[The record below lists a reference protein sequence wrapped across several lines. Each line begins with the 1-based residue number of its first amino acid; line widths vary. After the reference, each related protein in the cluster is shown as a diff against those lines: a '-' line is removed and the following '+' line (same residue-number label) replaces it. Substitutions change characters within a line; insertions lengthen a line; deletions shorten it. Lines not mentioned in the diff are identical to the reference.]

1 MTNTHFYRT
10 PTLTDLLPELVR
22 AGLASD
28 RQMVEVITATAIRA
42 LRNGSPE
49 TALKLSELLGAASA
63 GSASVRWNSSEPPPA
78 DGDSGAALVRIS
90 SPVGAPTPILPQEV
104 AERIRQFIEERRAS
118 GRLLAEGLLP
128 PRSLLL
134 SGPPGTGKTML
145 AQWIASQLGV
155 KLVALDL
162 ASSISSFLGKTGSN
176 LRRSLDFARGQPC
189 VFLLDE
195 FDAIA
200 KRRDDTTEV
209 GELKR
214 IVNVLLKELEDWPI
228 QSVLVAATNHP
239 ELLDPAISRRFDVV
253 VQLPSP
259 GPAEREA
266 ILRDACGRFA
276 NELPPSFLTAVA
288 ASTKGASGSA
298 LVTMTHTAVR
308 RHVVNQKPLIQAF
321 VVQAREALG
330 EGAALTAFAH
340 SLHEAG
346 GLSVRKTA
354 TLLGKSSST
363 IQYHLKKE
371 HPHGQSIPQK
381 AHPRKR

>member
-1 MTNTHFYRT
+1 
-10 PTLTDLLPELVR
+10 
-22 AGLASD
+22 
-28 RQMVEVITATAIRA
+28 MVEVITATAIRA

-90 SPVGAPTPILPQEV
+90 TPVEAPVPILPQEV
-104 AERIRQFIEERRAS
+104 GERIRQFIEERRAS

-145 AQWIASQLGV
+145 AQWIA
-155 KLVALDL
+155 
-162 ASSISSFLGKTGSN
+162 SISSFLGKTGSN

-253 VQLPSP
+253 VQLPNP
-259 GPAEREA
+259 GQAEREA

-276 NELPPSFLTAVA
+276 NELPPSFLMAVA
-288 ASTKGASGSA
+288 ASTEGASGSA

-308 RHVVNQKPLIQAF
+308 RHVVDQRPLMQAF
-321 VVQAREALG
+321 VMQTREALG
-330 EGAALTAFAH
+330 EGSALTALAH

-371 HPHGQSIPQK
+371 HPHAQSIPQK